1 MRKVLAVYPD
11 GTEVLFKSASEA
23 SRSLGVTVQTV
34 SLSCMYGYRSKGVAL
49 RYLDENDMTIDPI
62 KRDRSPEYSSLKTV
76 TPVVEILVGGLAPVL
91 MAYLD
96 ERVRPPLTMHKIQI
110 AVLQWY
116 FTVGSKTWGIHIPS
130 DRWCEAWSCLK
141 RRKRRTSPETK

>member
-1 MRKVLAVYPD
+1 MRKVFAKYPD
-11 GTEVLFKSASEA
+11 GTEVIFKSASEA

-49 RYLDENDMTIDPI
+49 RYLDENDLTIDPI

-91 MAYLD
+91 LQYLED
-96 ERVRPPLTMHKIQI
+96 HVQPPLTLKKIQVCI
-110 AVLQWY
+110 LTWY
-116 FTVGSKTWGIHIPS
+116 FHDGSKVWGIHIPS
-130 DRWCEAWSCLK
+130 DRWCEAWQMLK
-141 RRKRRTSPETK
+141 RRKRRNS